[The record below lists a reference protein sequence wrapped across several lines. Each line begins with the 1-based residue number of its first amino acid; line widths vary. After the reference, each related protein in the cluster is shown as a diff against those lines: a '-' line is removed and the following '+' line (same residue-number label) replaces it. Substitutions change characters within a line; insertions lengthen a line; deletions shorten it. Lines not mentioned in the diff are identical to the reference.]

1 MAARRL
7 ALAAV
12 AAVAVAAGAAASPLA
27 DSLAQ
32 FADPSLRATLREYAT
47 CKAGRHAPAARVALR
62 DDLSTTEIQLR
73 YPELLSNE
81 CFKAAVFHARK
92 MQIVNG
98 IYQGFLAEGLLVH
111 DYPVATLPDLAGVAP
126 LPHDTIP
133 AFDETQVSQRQ
144 RDSFARMREL
154 SAFGRVAEC
163 VARAAP
169 ASVYRFVTAV
179 PDSPEESGG
188 FAGLQPVITPCL
200 IQGNIAALPA
210 FAWRFALAA
219 TLFQLVDRARP
230 IASEVPH
237 A

>member
-1 MAARRL
+1 MAARYL

-12 AAVAVAAGAAASPLA
+12 VAVAAAAAAASPLA

-32 FADPSLRATLREYAT
+32 FADPGVRATLREYAT
-47 CKAGRHAPAARVALR
+47 CKAVHHGSAARVALR

-81 CFKAAVFHARK
+81 CFKPAVFHSRK

-98 IYQGFLAEGLLVH
+98 IYQGFLAEGLLMH
-111 DYPVATLPDLAGVAP
+111 DYPLATLPDLAGVAP

-133 AFDETQVSQRQ
+133 TFDETQVSQRQ
-144 RDSFARMREL
+144 RDSFARMREM

-169 ASVYRFVTAV
+169 VPVYRFVTAT

-188 FAGLQPVITPCL
+188 FAELQPVITLCL
-200 IQGNIAALPA
+200 TRGNIAALPA

-219 TLFQLVDRARP
+219 TLFQLVDKARP
-230 IASEVPH
+230 IANEVPH